1 MNTTL
6 DSCTVSDYL
15 VETMNSRYAFMA
27 GYYIAVM
34 EPYTE
39 LKSNVSVSQTTLMC
53 EKMVSSEK
61 LWDV

>member
-1 MNTTL
+1 
-6 DSCTVSDYL
+6 
-15 VETMNSRYAFMA
+15 MNSRYVFMA